1 MKISKTRLKE
11 IIKEEVAS
19 VFEVHSEKQRNYMCA
34 MADDDAD
41 RPEGLSKAEA
51 EEMCSGPMKEEVK
64 VTPEK
69 AVYTTDDGEKKDV
82 IILRRG
88 TKRAPSWLIK
98 IDGGTRRVHPSRLTQ
113 IRREE

>member
-1 MKISKTRLKE
+1 MKISKTRVKE
-11 IIKEEVAS
+11 IIKEEIATL
-19 VFEVHSEKQRNYMCA
+19 FEVHSEKQRNYMCA
-34 MADDDAD
+34 MADEEAD

-64 VTPEK
+64 FSPEK

-88 TKRAPSWLIK
+88 SKRAPSWLIK
-98 IDGGTRRVHPSRLTQ
+98 VDGATRRVHPSRLTQ
-113 IRREE
+113 ITREE